1 MSCVDV
7 LYRLLLLSLLYRVLE
22 VVQPS
27 RALPREGKG
36 RGDFGF
42 KFTCSLTEHQPRPDT
57 GNNNSTHTHTKQ
69 GDSHALLVTSRS
81 L

>member
-27 RALPREGKG
+27 RALPREGE
-36 RGDFGF
+36 
-42 KFTCSLTEHQPRPDT
+42 TLASSSLALSLTINHAQTRATPQ
-57 GNNNSTHTHTKQ
+57 SSHTHTKQ
-69 GDSHALLVTSRS
+69 GDSYALLPTSRS